1 MLHTTT
7 PKIALNEL
15 ILNRFF
21 DSKESFYRS
30 TLKKLTQ
37 ARAFTFKE
45 ISSFGAEIHLIFE
58 SHNGPLGDFEVI
70 ETEQFSKKKIRW
82 SDLVHFFYGKKC
94 WDDDFKRSFKEEI
107 SKHAL
112 LVIEESGNAD

>member
-37 ARAFTFKE
+37 TRAFIFKE

-58 SHNGPLGDFEVI
+58 SNN
-70 ETEQFSKKKIRW
+70 ETEQLSKKKIRW
-82 SDLVHFFYGKKC
+82 GDLVHFFYGKKC

-112 LVIEESGNAD
+112 LVIEESESAD

>member
-58 SHNGPLGDFEVI
+58 SNT
-70 ETEQFSKKKIRW
+70 ETEQLSKKKIRW
-82 SDLVHFFYGKKC
+82 VNLVHFFYGKKC

-112 LVIEESGNAD
+112 LVIGEPENVD

>member
-1 MLHTTT
+1 MLHTTA

-45 ISSFGAEIHLIFE
+45 ISSFGAEQL
-58 SHNGPLGDFEVI
+58 
-70 ETEQFSKKKIRW
+70 SKKKIRW
-82 SDLVHFFYGKKC
+82 CDLVHFFYGKKC
-94 WDDDFKRSFKEEI
+94 WDDDFKRSFKEEL

-112 LVIEESGNAD
+112 LVIEESENAD